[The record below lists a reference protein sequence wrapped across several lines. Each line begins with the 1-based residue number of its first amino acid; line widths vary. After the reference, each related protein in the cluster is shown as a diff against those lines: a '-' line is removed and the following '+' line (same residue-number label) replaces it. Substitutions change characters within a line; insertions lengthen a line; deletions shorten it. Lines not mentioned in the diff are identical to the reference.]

1 MCLGAR
7 PDPAGDCSPLRL
19 TGETT
24 HETGCLVNAIFMG
37 YGAPGVDEEM
47 GLCRPR
53 LIATQ
58 LGYLATGPGFQEG
71 QDMTDRS
78 QEKSYA

>member
-1 MCLGAR
+1 
-7 PDPAGDCSPLRL
+7 
-19 TGETT
+19 
-24 HETGCLVNAIFMG
+24 MG

-58 LGYLATGPGFQEG
+58 LGYLATGLGFQEG